1 MESALAQLSDRSIAS
16 VLIDEH
22 LDGQVISL
30 GGLVT
35 SVVRKTTKKG
45 SAWAIVTLED
55 LEGSLEVM
63 VFPASYASFG
73 TLLVD
78 DSILVIRTKI
88 DRSDDEG
95 VRAIALE
102 VTAPDLSGAPTGPVR
117 LTMSATRCVPP
128 LVARLKNILAQHP
141 GTTEVQLHL
150 TGGTSTTVMK
160 LDDVYRVTPSPSL
173 FGDLKALLGSS
184 CLI

>member
-1 MESALAQLSDRSIAS
+1 
-16 VLIDEH
+16 
-22 LDGQVISL
+22 
-30 GGLVT
+30 
-35 SVVRKTTKKG
+35 
-45 SAWAIVTLED
+45 
-55 LEGSLEVM
+55 M

-88 DRSDDEG
+88 DRSDEEG

-102 VTAPDLSGAPTGPVR
+102 VTSPDLSGAPTGPVR

>member
-1 MESALAQLSDRSIAS
+1 
-16 VLIDEH
+16 
-22 LDGQVISL
+22 
-30 GGLVT
+30 
-35 SVVRKTTKKG
+35 
-45 SAWAIVTLED
+45 
-55 LEGSLEVM
+55 M
-63 VFPASYASFG
+63 VFPGSYASFG

-88 DRSDDEG
+88 DRSEEDG

-102 VTAPDLSGAPTGPVR
+102 VSSPDLSGGPSGPVR
-117 LTMSATRCVPP
+117 LTMSAARCVPP
-128 LVARLKNILAQHP
+128 LVSRLKTILAQHP

-160 LDDVYRVTPSPSL
+160 LDDLYRVTPSPSL